1 MKGGNNELVCSANY
15 SRMVLENIIKFMDDI
30 DAISWS
36 LIVRELRQR
45 LNLSQERLAQQLG
58 VSFQTVNRWETGKV
72 NPSPMATQL
81 IKKTLID
88 LGKDGQDLLD
98 QYLILMEMGDSYAGG
113 TRRSF
118 VK

>member
-1 MKGGNNELVCSANY
+1 MNS
-15 SRMVLENIIKFMDDI
+15 MDNTGFS
-30 DAISWS
+30 SWS
-36 LIVRELRQR
+36 CIIRELRRR
-45 LNLSQERLAQQLG
+45 LNISQERLAQQLG

-98 QYLILMEMGDSYAGG
+98 QCF
-113 TRRSF
+113 SF
-118 VK
+118 TGKRE